1 MIGPE
6 DREAL
11 DALLA
16 HPGWRLF
23 RAHVG
28 EAWGPVAY
36 ANRLKAALGHARSVG
51 SDVARAID
59 GVDAANE
66 AIAEIMRWPAEEVA
80 RARRAQEEP
89 VASLG
94 RRGGL

>member
-1 MIGPE
+1 MIGAE
-6 DREAL
+6 DLEAL